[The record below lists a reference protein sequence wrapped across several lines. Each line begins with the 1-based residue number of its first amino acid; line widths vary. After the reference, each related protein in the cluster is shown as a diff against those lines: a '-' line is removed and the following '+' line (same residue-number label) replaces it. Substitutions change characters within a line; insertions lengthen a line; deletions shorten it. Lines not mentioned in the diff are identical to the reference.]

1 MIIWHAFRSFE
12 ICKKKENHQQKP
24 RRVISPHMIQVHSS
38 HRRAIEQSLVST
50 HTAPESV
57 DPTEIPKKTELKKK
71 CGDVITSFHHSLRR
85 DDVISGNNDVIDQQQ
100 VTGPGSIN

>member
-1 MIIWHAFRSFE
+1 MRSGRLKYA
-12 ICKKKENHQQKP
+12 KKNINKKP

-85 DDVISGNNDVIDQQQ
+85 DDVISGNNDVIDQQR